1 MHISQNIHIFF
12 LHLVKVVEE
21 PASFPGLRNEEQFI
35 DTMVFVVTQ
44 VTEPYK

>member
-12 LHLVKVVEE
+12 LQLVKAVEE
-21 PASFPGLRNEEQFI
+21 TASFPGSRNEEQCI
-35 DTMVFVVTQ
+35 GTMVFVVTQ